1 MQLQLIQLV
10 IDMQFNNNL
19 TQIEW
24 VIFIVGNMCV
34 CFCLFSEFRFTAK
47 PIPIVINTMNWNLY
61 PGF

>member
-47 PIPIVINTMNWNLY
+47 PIPIVINTMN
-61 PGF
+61 